1 MRIKA
6 NEKKGGNARRLEIES
21 AKRQIISGAM
31 EIGERL
37 RANAALADWALDTL
51 PFDRVLHLFGNYTVY
66 AMERR
71 LCARLRK
78 TKPSDNIFGR
88 YHVMAL
94 AKMV

>member
-21 AKRQIISGAM
+21 AKRQIISGAT
-31 EIGERL
+31 EIGEGL
-37 RANAALADWALDTL
+37 RSDPALADWALETL

-71 LCARLRK
+71 LCARLRE

-88 YHVMAL
+88 YHAMAL

>member
-1 MRIKA
+1 MRIRA
-6 NEKKGGNARRLEIES
+6 NTKGNTNARRLEIENV
-21 AKRQIISGAM
+21 KRLILAGAT
-31 EIGERL
+31 EIPESVKGDPS
-37 RANAALADWALDTL
+37 LADWAIENAGY
-51 PFDRVLHLFGNYTVY
+51 DRARTLFGRQFIF

-78 TKPSDNIFGR
+78 AKASDNIFGR